1 MTFIRNIQNIKKY
14 WIIKKMAFSK
24 FKNIKISGVVTVV
37 PTTVCCIDDEIE
49 LYGGNEKQIARI
61 KRAVG
66 LDKRHVTDNSTTTL
80 DLCVDAAE
88 KLILGMGLEKEL
100 IDGVIFVT
108 QTPDHVQPS
117 NAAIVHGKLNLST
130 HAASFDISLGCSGY
144 VYGLWM
150 AHMMVASGTCQKVLL
165 LAGDTLSKCV
175 NKRDR
180 ATAPL
185 FGDAG
190 TATLIEASER
200 DCLSHFS
207 LHTNGA
213 GAQHIM
219 QPAGGFRKPSSAET
233 AIETVDEEGNYHS
246 ENDLSMNGGE
256 VFNFSIKTE
265 PHAIK
270 EILEYA
276 GQDID
281 GIDYV
286 IFHQANKYII
296 TNIAKRLKLSMDKVP
311 CETVSKYGNQS
322 SASIPCTI
330 NDALNEELSVQSKQ
344 VILSGFGVG
353 LSWASAILNLEKMY
367 CPPVSI
373 YNR

>member
-1 MTFIRNIQNIKKY
+1 
-14 WIIKKMAFSK
+14 MALSK
-24 FKNIKISGVVTVV
+24 FKKTKISGIVTVV
-37 PTTVCCIDDEIE
+37 PSKIKCIDDEVE
-49 LYGGNEKQIARI
+49 LYGGNEKQITRI

-66 LDKRHVTDNSTTTL
+66 LDKRHVTDQSTTAL

-88 KLILGMGLEKEL
+88 KLISGLELDRES

-108 QTPDHVQPS
+108 QTPDHIQPS

-130 HAASFDISLGCSGY
+130 NAASFDVSLGCSGY

-150 AHMMVASGTCQKVLL
+150 SNMMIASQTCNKVLL

-180 ATAPL
+180 STAPL

-190 TATLIEASER
+190 TATLVEASEL
-200 DCLSHFS
+200 DSLSYFS
-207 LHTNGA
+207 LHTDGA
-213 GAQHIM
+213 GAKHII
-219 QPAGGFRKPSSAET
+219 QPAGGFRNPSTVDT
-233 AIETVDEEGNYHS
+233 AIETLDSDGNYRC
-246 ENDLSMNGGE
+246 ENDLAMNGAE

-265 PHAIK
+265 PAAIN

-276 GQDID
+276 NQDID
-281 GIDYV
+281 AIDYV

-322 SASIPCTI
+322 NASIPCTI
-330 NDALNEELSVQSKQ
+330 NDALNEELSVQNKL

-353 LSWASAILNLEKMY
+353 LSWASAIVNLENIY

-373 YNR
+373 YNK